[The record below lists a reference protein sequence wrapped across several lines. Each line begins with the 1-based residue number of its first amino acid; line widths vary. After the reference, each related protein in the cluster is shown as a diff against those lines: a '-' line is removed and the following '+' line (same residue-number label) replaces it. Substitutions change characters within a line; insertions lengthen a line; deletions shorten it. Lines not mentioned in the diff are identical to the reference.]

1 MPKRDLEVGFFTEST
16 PEADRLPMYKPLGD
30 YVPQSSATTLY
41 VQWES
46 RDLAVY
52 KDTFYY
58 KLVGRFE
65 LYPSN
70 FFEFEASVD
79 FVDPCRIETVGVS
92 NP

>member
-1 MPKRDLEVGFFTEST
+1 
-16 PEADRLPMYKPLGD
+16 MYKPDND
-30 YVPQSSATTLY
+30 YVPITSATTLY

-52 KDTFYY
+52 KDKFYY
-58 KLVGRFE
+58 KLVGTFT
-65 LYPSN
+65 LYPTNS
-70 FFEFEASVD
+70 FEFEAYVY